1 MNRANFLAQ
10 LRAGLSGLHQSDIND
25 VIADYESHFADGVAD
40 GRTEDEVAAALGDP
54 ARLARELLAE
64 IGFKRSEQER
74 SAGNFFGVVL
84 ALIGLATIDILFL
97 LPILGMMLAVFF
109 GVTLVCVG
117 CVIGGGILLG
127 NLMLGGDGLMMGNQ
141 TLQMLTS
148 IGLLSGGIGGG
159 ALLLLVLD
167 WVARGLIKYARLHFR
182 LFKSA
187 NDSI

>member
-25 VIADYESHFADGVAD
+25 VIADYESHFADGVSA

-54 ARLARELLAE
+54 SRLARELRAE
-64 IGFKRSEQER
+64 IGFKRWEQER
-74 SAGNFFGVVL
+74 SAGNFIGVVL

-97 LPILGMMLAVFF
+97 LPVLGVML
-109 GVTLVCVG
+109 GVLFAATLVCVG
-117 CVIGGGILLG
+117 CLIGGAILLG
-127 NLMLGGDGLMMGNQ
+127 NLLVGGDGMIGNN
-141 TLQMLTS
+141 TLQMLTG
-148 IGLLSGGIGGG
+148 IGLASGGIGGG

>member
-1 MNRANFLAQ
+1 MMSYEFSMLNEGLAFFGEAVFLQA
-10 LRAGLSGLHQSDIND
+10 AVGFIG
-25 VIADYESHFADGVAD
+25 DGAL
-40 GRTEDEVAAALGDP
+40 DEA
-54 ARLARELLAE
+54 
-64 IGFKRSEQER
+64 GFKRWEQER